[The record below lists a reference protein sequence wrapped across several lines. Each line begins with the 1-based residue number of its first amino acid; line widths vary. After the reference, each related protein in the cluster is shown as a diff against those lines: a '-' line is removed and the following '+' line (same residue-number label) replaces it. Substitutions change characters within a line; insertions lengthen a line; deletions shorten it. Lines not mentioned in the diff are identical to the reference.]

1 MSDVRVAT
9 QVRSAS
15 AAAAQPQPR
24 RQYRPAPAP
33 RPALR
38 LVTADESRRRAA
50 TRLWTA
56 LATVSACAAVFAV
69 VALHVLLSQGQMDLD
84 RLHDRADREAAV
96 NRTLRVQVAELESP
110 NRVVAAARQRLGM
123 VPPASIVYLPAA
135 TGPLTGPPP
144 AATAATA
151 TATATAAAAT
161 ATATPTATPKANGN
175 QGPTTK
181 STAARTTATT
191 VKPTT
196 ANTSAAT
203 TTPARST
210 ATTRPA
216 GRAR

>member
-151 TATATAAAAT
+151 TATAAT
-161 ATATPTATPKANGN
+161 ATATANGN